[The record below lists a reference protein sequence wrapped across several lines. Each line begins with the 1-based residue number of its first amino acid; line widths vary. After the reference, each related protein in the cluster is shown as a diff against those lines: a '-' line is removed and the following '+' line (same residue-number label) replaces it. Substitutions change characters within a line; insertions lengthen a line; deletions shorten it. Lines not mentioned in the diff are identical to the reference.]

1 MGLAEKIMVAISEP
15 STLITDYVLGA
26 LTAALAWKTV
36 RGPQSKRNRAIQ
48 FFAAALGATAFA
60 SFAGGTFHG
69 FGPAMSPPPA
79 ALLWTLTTVAMGVAS
94 AFLLAAAITAAFTG
108 LTRRVLLIVAA
119 VKLFGYSWWML
130 THHAFVYVILE
141 YGSTLL
147 FVVVLLA
154 ANRTHGDR
162 GHRVYLAAGILL
174 SIAAAAIQQSG
185 IRLHRHFNHNDLMHV
200 VQMGAVCLL
209 YQGGRRLQDAH
220 RRT

>member
-1 MGLAEKIMVAISEP
+1 MVAISEP
-15 STLITDYVLGA
+15 STLLTDYVLGA
-26 LTAALAWKTV
+26 LTAVLAWRAV
-36 RGPQSKRNRAIQ
+36 RGRQSRGNSAIQ
-48 FFAAALGATAFA
+48 FFAAALGATAIA

-69 FGPAMSPPPA
+69 FGPAMSPA
-79 ALLWTLTTVAMGVAS
+79 AGALLWTLTTVAMGVAS

-130 THHAFVYVILE
+130 THDAFVYVILE

-147 FVVVLLA
+147 FVLVLLA
-154 ANRTHGDR
+154 AKQIRGDR

-174 SIAAAAIQQSG
+174 SIAAAGIQQSG

-200 VQMGAVCLL
+200 VQMAAVWLL

>member
-1 MGLAEKIMVAISEP
+1 MVGISEP

-26 LTAALAWKTV
+26 LTAALARRAA
-36 RGPQSKRNRAIQ
+36 RGPQSQRHNAIR

-69 FGPAMSPPPA
+69 FGPAMSPA
-79 ALLWTLTTVAMGVAS
+79 AGALLWTLTTVAMGVAS

-108 LTRRVLLIVAA
+108 LPRRMLLIVAA
-119 VKLFGYSWWML
+119 VKLLGYSWWML

-147 FVVVLLA
+147 VVLVLLA
-154 ANRTHGDR
+154 TNRIRGER
-162 GHRVYLAAGILL
+162 GHRTYLAAGILL
-174 SIAAAAIQQSG
+174 SIAAAGIQQSG

-200 VQMGAVCLL
+200 VQMGAVWLL
-209 YQGGRRLQDAH
+209 YQGGHRLQDAP